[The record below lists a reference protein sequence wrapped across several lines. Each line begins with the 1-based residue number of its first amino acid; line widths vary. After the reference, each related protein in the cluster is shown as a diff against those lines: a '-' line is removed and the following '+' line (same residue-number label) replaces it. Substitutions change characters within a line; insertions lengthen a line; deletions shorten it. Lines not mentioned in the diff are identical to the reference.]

1 MNTTEQGEPQGPV
14 SVHVAESGAYQ
25 VTVFPI
31 REGMGILES
40 NVAYTEEIEVGSPT
54 SKYMHHLSVER

>member
-14 SVHVAESGAYQ
+14 TVQVIGRGAYH

-31 REGMGILES
+31 REGLGILDS
-40 NVAYTEEIEVGSPT
+40 NVAYRMEITAGVADSMTG
-54 SKYMHHLSVER
+54 R

>member
-14 SVHVAESGAYQ
+14 TVQVTVGGAYQ

-40 NVAYTEEIEVGSPT
+40 NVAYTEEIAVEVVNNPT
-54 SKYMHHLSVER
+54 SGIID